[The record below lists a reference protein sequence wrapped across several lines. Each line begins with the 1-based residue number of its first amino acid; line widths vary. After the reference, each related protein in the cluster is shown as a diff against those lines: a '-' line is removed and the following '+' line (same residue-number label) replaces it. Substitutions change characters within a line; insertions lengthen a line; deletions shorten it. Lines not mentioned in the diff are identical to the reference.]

1 MTIHSTG
8 GQPPLNKTAGPGPKA
23 GLHRIPA
30 WGEEWCYNNVDFLDR
45 IVQLL
50 DLEIVS
56 PQCELRGNSG
66 VQEFQGGLG

>member
-8 GQPPLNKTAGPGPKA
+8 GPASLNKTAGPGPKRRSTEYQR
-23 GLHRIPA
+23 GD
-30 WGEEWCYNNVDFLDR
+30 EEWFYNNVDFLDR

-66 VQEFQGGLG
+66 IQEFQGGLG

>member
-1 MTIHSTG
+1 MS
-8 GQPPLNKTAGPGPKA
+8 LS
-23 GLHRIPA
+23 IPFSSALVMLPNSA
-30 WGEEWCYNNVDFLDR
+30 WCDDRFYNNVDFLDR

-66 VQEFQGGLG
+66 IQEFQGGLG